1 MERRE
6 LGASARVAL
15 GELVVPRVVVAF
27 GGVETRV
34 VARGVFGDDV
44 AEFRALV
51 RELAFLAPS
60 LVSTSIIFAWSVR
73 MVSLALASSASALR
87 ARARVLAVSRQLL
100 DATAPRS
107 NLPGGGGKGDAKISG
122 AEVGGRAENAPN
134 AEHNRG
140 RVAGGGEREGDRRK
154 ARTAKRGSESAHL
167 VMAAPARISRVDD
180 ALRVARRG
188 NLWDDREADTPLFP
202 SDERRGVT
210 VDEAKLARVAR
221 SSSIRV
227 DPRAAPPAV
236 TCSGRAVG
244 VALEWGPARAT
255 TSRRI
260 ASVLP

>member
-1 MERRE
+1 MAASRR
-6 LGASARVAL
+6 ASW
-15 GELVVPRVVVAF
+15 
-27 GGVETRV
+27 
-34 VARGVFGDDV
+34 
-44 AEFRALV
+44 RAV
-51 RELAFLAPS
+51 SSAMTSRSFAPSSASWRFSPPS

-107 NLPGGGGKGDAKISG
+107 NLPGGWGERRRENQRRG
-122 AEVGGRAENAPN
+122 GGRTRGNAPN

-221 SSSIRV
+221 SSF
-227 DPRAAPPAV
+227 D
-236 TCSGRAVG
+236 
-244 VALEWGPARAT
+244 
-255 TSRRI
+255 SR
-260 ASVLP
+260 